1 MKIFIAT
8 DHRGYELKEEI
19 KKWLLEW
26 NYECEDLGADELN
39 ESDDYP
45 DFIAKAAK
53 AVSRDPEN
61 SLGIILGG
69 SGQGEAI
76 VANKYPGIRAVVY
89 YGGPEKII
97 TLSKEHN
104 NANVLSLGVSFL
116 NKENAQRMVKLWL
129 DTNFSREERHVRR
142 IEKITKIEQAQ

>member
-1 MKIFIAT
+1 MKRVIYLAS
-8 DHRGYELKEEI
+8 DHAGFNLKEKIRTHLARRFLI
-19 KKWLLEW
+19 K
-26 NYECEDLGADELN
+26 DFGAFSLN
-39 ESDDYP
+39 KKDDYP
-45 DFIAKAAK
+45 DFIISCVEQAM
-53 AVSRDPEN
+53 ETN
-61 SLGIILGG
+61 SLAIVLGG

-76 VANKYPGIRAVVY
+76 AANKVKEARAVVIY
-89 YGGPEKII
+89 NFNKKII
-97 TLSKEHN
+97 KLSKEHN

>member
-89 YGGPEKII
+89 YGGPGKII

-116 NKENAQRMVKLWL
+116 NKEDAQRMVKLWL